1 MARVTR
7 IMALAVPPRPL
18 LRIRSAAPIA
28 VMVITATLPKRV
40 ILGMFFDIHVAKT
53 SIFSASHVSI
63 GIACRMMFADKSDIE
78 MLNFVRASRPFL

>member
-7 IMALAVPPRPL
+7 MMALAVPPRPL
-18 LRIRSAAPIA
+18 LSTRRAAPMA
-28 VMVITATLPKRV
+28 VIVITATLPKRV
-40 ILGMFFDIHVAKT
+40 MLGMFFEIHEAKT